1 MNSFFNTYKKLADKI
16 IPVMTNNN
24 FVKTGMLTPDEF
36 VEAGD
41 YLVKNFTNWKW
52 SKISKNKSL
61 SFLPPDKQMLKM
73 RKTYGKKQIFV
84 ETIDTNSWNILDNIT
99 SGSTLT
105 GMIETSDDLDD
116 LEEDLEEDD
125 DGVLVE
131 NVNLDEKYYYITLTY
146 DNYYRTPRIWF
157 NIYDSRG
164 IPLDHNNICKF
175 LSVEHNKITVSMEKH
190 PFLGT
195 ASVSVHPC
203 KHSEV
208 MKKLI
213 KIELEHNKEIS
224 IKKYFIFFFKFVS
237 CIIPQIDFDFT
248 SST

>member
-84 ETIDTNSWNILDNIT
+84 ETIDTNSSEYNNRFLHKILVKFNIPSIYSSN
-99 SGSTLT
+99 
-105 GMIETSDDLDD
+105 ERQFKW
-116 LEEDLEEDD
+116 
-125 DGVLVE
+125 VK
-131 NVNLDEKYYYITLTY
+131 NLDYLEGT
-146 DNYYRTPRIWF
+146 DSFRPR
-157 NIYDSRG
+157 
-164 IPLDHNNICKF
+164 
-175 LSVEHNKITVSMEKH
+175 
-190 PFLGT
+190 
-195 ASVSVHPC
+195 
-203 KHSEV
+203 
-208 MKKLI
+208 
-213 KIELEHNKEIS
+213 
-224 IKKYFIFFFKFVS
+224 
-237 CIIPQIDFDFT
+237 Q
-248 SST
+248 